1 MKLGNNAYN
10 TLLHYN
16 TMFSKHNLYIV
27 LVTDLSVQFTLSNH
41 YSSDFI
47 TSHKITFIN
56 VHRLDNNALIGS
68 YINVRQFIRVFSI
81 FKKFCL

>member
-1 MKLGNNAYN
+1 MKLGNSAYN

-27 LVTDLSVQFTLSNH
+27 LVTENSVTYNLCD
-41 YSSDFI
+41 YPDFNQV
-47 TSHKITFIN
+47 SCNRFVFIN
-56 VHRLDNNALIGS
+56 VHRLDNNALIGC
-68 YINVRQFIRVFSI
+68 YINVRQFIHVFSI

>member
-1 MKLGNNAYN
+1 MKFGNNAYN
-10 TLLHYN
+10 TLIHYN

-27 LVTDLSVQFTLSNH
+27 LVTDLSVQLTLSNN

-47 TSHKITFIN
+47 TSHKIAFIN
-56 VHRLDNNALIGS
+56 VHRLDINPIVGS

-81 FKKFCL
+81 FKKFYL